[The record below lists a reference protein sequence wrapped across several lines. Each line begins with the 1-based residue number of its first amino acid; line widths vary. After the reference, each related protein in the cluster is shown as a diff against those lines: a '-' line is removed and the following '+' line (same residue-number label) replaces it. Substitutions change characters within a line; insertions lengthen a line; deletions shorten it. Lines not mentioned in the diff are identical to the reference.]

1 MDISSFKQVK
11 LVVTVPASHADA
23 VRKALGDAGAGKL
36 GEYDHCSISVK
47 VIGRYK
53 GSEKSHPAI
62 GSPNIYE
69 SVEEERIEVNVDTDK
84 LPKVISQL
92 KKVHP
97 YEEPSIDI
105 YPLLT

>member
-11 LVVTVPASHADA
+11 LVVTVPTSHADA
-23 VRKALGDAGAGKL
+23 VRKVLGDAGAGKI
-36 GEYDHCSISVK
+36 GEYDHCSFSVK
-47 VIGRYK
+47 GIGRFK
-53 GSEKSHPAI
+53 GNDKSHPAI
-62 GSPNIYE
+62 GSPNVYE
-69 SVEEERIEVNVDTDK
+69 SVEEERIEVNVDTVK

-97 YEEPSIDI
+97 YEEPQIDI